1 MALKHKLLG
10 NCIMC
15 GRVVCAQEGYG
26 VCLFCGDYRYDVMGI
41 KPKHCRC
48 GRVRDIRQH
57 RMLGG
62 RLQKITSR
70 KP

>member
-26 VCLFCGDYRYDVMGI
+26 VCLFCGDYRYGVMGYNAEALQ
-41 KPKHCRC
+41 
-48 GRVRDIRQH
+48 VRK
-57 RMLGG
+57 G
-62 RLQKITSR
+62 
-70 KP
+70 P